1 MAFESTEHA
10 QAYWKENLGIMG
22 SLLAV
27 WFLVSYGAGI
37 LFVDALN
44 AIQFGGFKLGF

>member
-1 MAFESTEHA
+1 MAFKSSEHA

-27 WFLVSYGAGI
+27 WFLVSFGSRH
-37 LFVDALN
+37 FVCRCTEYD
-44 AIQFGGFKLGF
+44 